1 MRGSHFGGFSIFPSI
16 VFSFSYFLHWLYRT
30 HHPVFKLLSDS
41 RTIKKCI
48 YTSHCTP
55 ESAGSGPNYR
65 FQKAAAGFAPAHC
78 PSGDGLYLKIPTTQ

>member
-1 MRGSHFGGFSIFPSI
+1 MRGFPFVFVTIFPSI
-16 VFSFSYFLHWLYRT
+16 VFSFFSYFLHWLYRT

-65 FQKAAAGFAPAHC
+65 FQKAAAGGEPAHC
-78 PSGDGLYLKIPTTQ
+78 PSEDNLN